1 ALSTARLISSEGGS
15 VSKLTMIIETILKI
29 TPGKISWIYAE
40 KPKLYQRIVVNIPT
54 IIPVTAPHFVIR
66 FQYRD
71 NIIHFTTLE
80 PSPAQANKANTK
92 TNPTGLA
99 SKKAITETIMIE
111 ICPIN
116 FKLLSF
122 NSFLKTC
129 AMKPSATAVAATN
142 KYEDTED
149 IIADITI
156 ATTTPTIHGDKKAC
170 TK

>member
-1 ALSTARLISSEGGS
+1 NHPLIYSFNASYSDCNGFFALSTARLISSEGGS

-29 TPGKISWIYAE
+29 TPGKISWIYTE

-54 IIPVTAPHFVIR
+54 IITVTTPHFVIR

-71 NIIHFTTLE
+71 NIITVPILE
-80 PSPAQANKANTK
+80 PSPAQANNAKTK
-92 TNPTGLA
+92 TNPPGLA
-99 SKKAITETIMIE
+99 NKKAITETIMMD

-129 AMKPSATAVAATN
+129 AMKS
-142 KYEDTED
+142 
-149 IIADITI
+149 
-156 ATTTPTIHGDKKAC
+156 
-170 TK
+170 